1 MSWHHKHICL
11 NLLMLNL
18 KLLRL
23 DFLEHLGYSGF
34 MLKCSHRTL
43 NSVNLFSDE
52 LESQN
57 SLMIKK
63 WSIRLLRISFHSRA
77 KSSFLATL
85 HRKPSLVS
93 LARFPFQPLL
103 GLISFVNKEEE
114 RKWLLR
120 SNQHHFSCTDT
131 FHSTVPNLHW
141 LHR

>member
-1 MSWHHKHICL
+1 
-11 NLLMLNL
+11 MLNL

-63 WSIRLLRISFHSRA
+63 
-77 KSSFLATL
+77 
-85 HRKPSLVS
+85 
-93 LARFPFQPLL
+93 
-103 GLISFVNKEEE
+103 
-114 RKWLLR
+114 
-120 SNQHHFSCTDT
+120 
-131 FHSTVPNLHW
+131 
-141 LHR
+141 